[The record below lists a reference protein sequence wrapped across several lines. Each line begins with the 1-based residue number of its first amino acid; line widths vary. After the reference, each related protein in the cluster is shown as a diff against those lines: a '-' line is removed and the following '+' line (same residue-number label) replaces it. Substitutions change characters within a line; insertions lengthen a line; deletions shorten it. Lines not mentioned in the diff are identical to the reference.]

1 MSTLYIREAKD
12 DVMII
17 SLYVDDLLVIGSNH
31 AQAEEFKKST
41 HSEFEMTDLGEMSYF
56 LRMEIDQDADGI
68 FVNQRKY
75 ASEVLKKFCMENCK
89 QVDLP
94 LVPNLKLSKSDEAEK
109 VDEGL
114 YRSLIGC
121 LLYLIATR
129 PDIMYATSLMS
140 RFMSQPIET
149 HFKTAKRVLRYVKG
163 NTDFAVCSGDQKTSN
178 DMRSTSGYA
187 FFLNCGAICWL
198 SKKQETMA
206 QSTAEAQYIS
216 DAVVVS
222 QAIWLRKILKDLKLK

>member
-1 MSTLYIREAKD
+1 MAWYSRINDYLLSLDFVRSPNKHTLYIREVED

-17 SLYVDDLLVIGSNH
+17 SLYVDDLLVIGSKH
-31 AQAEEFKKST
+31 DQVEEFKKSM
-41 HSEFEMTDLGEMSYF
+41 HSEFERTDLGEMSYF
-56 LRMEIDQDADGI
+56 LGMEIDQDADGI

-89 QVDLP
+89 PMDLP
-94 LVPNLKLSKSDEAEK
+94 SVPNMKLSKSDEPEK

-114 YRSLIGC
+114 YKSLISY
-121 LLYLIATR
+121 LLYLTATK
-129 PDIMYATSLMS
+129 PDIMYATSLLS
-140 RFMSQPIET
+140 RFMGQPTET

-163 NTDFAVCSGDQKTSN
+163 STDFGVRLRRSEDFKLVGFSDSDWAGSID

-198 SKKQETMA
+198 SKK
-206 QSTAEAQYIS
+206 
-216 DAVVVS
+216 
-222 QAIWLRKILKDLKLK
+222 